1 LIPIDVCCEVK
12 ERNLADVDYLCF
24 LFKKKKKGGGRGY
37 TKKARGCGRTLR
49 NKNIWYTIRSSVSVV
64 LARVAIM

>member
-1 LIPIDVCCEVK
+1 MCCEVK
-12 ERNLADVDYLCF
+12 ERNLADIDYLCF
-24 LFKKKKKGGGRGY
+24 LLKKKR
-37 TKKARGCGRTLR
+37 ARVYEEGKGCGRTLK

>member
-1 LIPIDVCCEVK
+1 LIAIDVCCEVK
-12 ERNLADVDYLCF
+12 ERHLADVDYLCF
-24 LFKKKKKGGGRGY
+24 LFKKKKEPGY
-37 TKKARGCGRTLR
+37 TKKERGCGRTLK